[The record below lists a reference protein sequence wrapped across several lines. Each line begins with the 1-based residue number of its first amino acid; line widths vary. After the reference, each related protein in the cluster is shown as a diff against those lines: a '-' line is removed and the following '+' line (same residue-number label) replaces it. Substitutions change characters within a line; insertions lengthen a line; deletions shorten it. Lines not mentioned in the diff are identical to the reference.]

1 MENNDIDHLISLT
14 GEQFFVHIEQKYG
27 KSVGKILRYHDI
39 DDYVNLGKVGKREL
53 IDLFEQPDDENITSE
68 LSNLKKEICNIYKD
82 SISLKIGT
90 KNKVILLL
98 KSTQS
103 IIKKKNL
110 QLKSQTQSQR
120 VSIYQSTSSSS
131 NSNFT
136 DSDNEFNLKK
146 CYAAVKESISNLLT
160 HLQNN
165 IHGIN
170 YTDVSAKN
178 FNIFIEKKQDNILPV
193 CSIRCI
199 CGDKIKL
206 YSKNNRF
213 QVSNFMKHLKKNINK
228 PRILINHSSEDSD
241 DSEIQ
246 SQMDLDGQIL
256 RSGNIQSDTQNKIT
270 KTVHVDTDESDEST
284 PINIK
289 NK

>member
-146 CYAAVKESISNLLT
+146 CYA
-160 HLQNN
+160 
-165 IHGIN
+165 
-170 YTDVSAKN
+170 DVSAKN